1 MHRQQLLCRV
11 QPCLLCTRRCR
22 KNANQE
28 ALRCNKYDR
37 SSAAHCW
44 SYNNSSLSVS
54 SNEQCKLGVHCA
66 AAQETLPLN
75 RRGKLQK
82 RLVQIRRDGF
92 IIRLKCQLLGK
103 PIPRL
108 HSQIDAFNFQLFLPN
123 RSNHH
128 AVKHSANMTK
138 HTQATPIQLLAC
150 AKYPISE

>member
-1 MHRQQLLCRV
+1 MHRQQLLYRV
-11 QPCLLCTRRCR
+11 QPCLLCTR
-22 KNANQE
+22 KNQE
-28 ALRCNKYDR
+28 ALRSNKYDR

-44 SYNNSSLSVS
+44 SSNNSSLSVS
-54 SNEQCKLGVHCA
+54 SNEQCKLGVHCV

-75 RRGKLQK
+75 RRGKLLK

-108 HSQIDAFNFQLFLPN
+108 LSQIHAFNLFLPN

-138 HTQATPIQLLAC
+138 HTQATPIQLPAC
-150 AKYPISE
+150 AKHPISV